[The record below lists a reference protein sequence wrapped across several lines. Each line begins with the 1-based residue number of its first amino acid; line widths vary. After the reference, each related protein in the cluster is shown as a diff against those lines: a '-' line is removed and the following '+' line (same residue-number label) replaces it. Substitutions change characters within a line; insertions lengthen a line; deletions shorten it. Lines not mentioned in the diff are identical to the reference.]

1 MTSNELICI
10 FATHIHQEMKPYENN
25 EENKVTMAA
34 EPQVAYGS
42 VQPVPPSHF
51 KSYNELPEDYMT
63 LDRFG
68 ELFHQKLDACYAELQ
83 SNSKQ

>member
-1 MTSNELICI
+1 
-10 FATHIHQEMKPYENN
+10 MKPYENN

-42 VQPVPPSHF
+42 VQPAPPLHF
-51 KSYNELPEDYMT
+51 KSYNELPEGYMT